1 MEDQKKDNYVLFV
14 DPEQENL
21 DLCKLLFKKHYNVLT
36 ADSPK
41 EALLALSSNDVKVIL
56 AEQYQRDKTAIELF
70 KVTSELFPRT
80 ERILM
85 TGTID
90 KQVII
95 DAVNIG
101 KIFHHVTKPFEQN
114 NLKSIIDKAI
124 EKHNLQKQNDILIMG
139 LKQTNKELEYLLS
152 RLKIEEEK
160 FRDIFNA
167 TQDPILIVRKNATII
182 EANQL
187 AQNTFGFK
195 QSDLGNTSFTAL
207 VHPDHTKKM
216 HRFLMMLQLSE
227 TALFESLIHTA
238 KGEAKSFETK
248 GHAIHFQGEDALLL
262 ILRDTTERKETEKR
276 VLQAIIQTE
285 ESERRRF
292 AQELHDGIGPLL
304 STAKLYLQW
313 ILKPNAKIDKE
324 VALKKIEETLEETI
338 ASVREVSNNLS
349 PNTLVNFG
357 LEAAIGSIL
366 ERISGASDITG
377 KLAVD
382 IENRLPFDLEATI
395 FRIVGESINNTVK
408 HASASQ
414 IFITIAHRNGAVWV
428 EYQDNGCGFDV
439 ARLTNQPKGNG
450 LSNIRSRVMS
460 MGGEIDITS
469 RPNQGTKLTCKFNL
483 Q

>member
-1 MEDQKKDNYVLFV
+1 MEDQKKDNYILFV

-21 DLCKLLFKKHYNVLT
+21 DLCKLLFKKHYPVLT
-36 ADSPK
+36 ADSPG
-41 EALLALSSNDVKVIL
+41 EAMQILGSHDVKVIL
-56 AEQYQRDKTAIELF
+56 AEQYQREKTAIDLF
-70 KVTSELFPRT
+70 KTTSEHFPRT

-85 TGTID
+85 TGSID

-95 DAVNIG
+95 DAINIG

-124 EKHNLQKQNDILIMG
+124 EKHNLQKQNDILILG
-139 LKQTNKELEYLLS
+139 LKQTNKELEYLLN
-152 RLKIEEEK
+152 RLKTEEEK

-187 AQNTFGFK
+187 AQETFGFK
-195 QSDLGNTSFTAL
+195 KSDLGNTSFSAL
-207 VHPDHTKKM
+207 VLHDHTKKM
-216 HRFLMMLQLSE
+216 QRFLMMLQLSE
-227 TALFESLIHTA
+227 TALFELMIRTA
-238 KGEAKSFETK
+238 QGNAKSFETK

-292 AQELHDGIGPLL
+292 AQELHDGVGPLL

-338 ASVREVSNNLS
+338 ASIRELSNNLS

-366 ERISGASDITG
+366 ERISGISEIDG
-377 KLAVD
+377 KLTVD

-408 HASASQ
+408 HANASR
-414 IFITIAHRNGAVWV
+414 ININIAHRNGTGLV

-439 ARLTNQPKGNG
+439 EKQTQHPTGNG
-450 LSNIRSRVMS
+450 LSNIRNRVMS
-460 MGGEIDITS
+460 LGGEIEIVS
-469 RPNQGTKLTCKFNL
+469 KPQQGFKLTCRFSI
-483 Q
+483 

>member
-1 MEDQKKDNYVLFV
+1 MEDLKKENTVLFV
-14 DPEQENL
+14 DPDKEIL
-21 DLCKLLFKKHYNVLT
+21 DLFRLLFKRNYNVLT

-41 EALLALSSNDVKVIL
+41 EAIQILRHNDVKVIL
-56 AEQYQRDKTAIELF
+56 AEHYQREKTGVELLRI
-70 KVTSELFPRT
+70 TSELFTRT
-80 ERILM
+80 ERILVS
-85 TGTID
+85 GSID
-90 KQVII
+90 REVII

-101 KIFHHVTKPFEQN
+101 KIFHHVSKPFEKD

-124 EKHNLQKQNDILIMG
+124 ERHNLQKQNDILILG

-167 TQDPILIVRKNATII
+167 TQDPILILNKDATIL
-182 EANQL
+182 EANLQ
-187 AQNTFGFK
+187 AQEIFDFK
-195 QSDLGNTSFTAL
+195 KSDLGMMSFTGL
-207 VHPDHTKKM
+207 VHKDFSKRMQH
-216 HRFLMMLQLSE
+216 FLMMLQLSE
-227 TALFESLIHTA
+227 TALFEALIYTRD
-238 KGEAKSFETK
+238 GQIKSFETK

-262 ILRDTTERKETEKR
+262 ILRDTTERKETEKK

-285 ESERRRF
+285 EAERRRF

-324 VALKKIEETLEETI
+324 VALHKIEETLEETI

-357 LEAAIGSIL
+357 LEAAISTIL
-366 ERISGASDITG
+366 ERISEFSDLNC
-377 KLAVD
+377 KLTVD

-408 HASASQ
+408 HAQAKQ
-414 IFITIAHRNGAVWV
+414 INVTIAKQNGSIIID
-428 EYQDNGCGFDV
+428 YQDDGIGF
-439 ARLTNQPKGNG
+439 NISQPGAIGKGNG
-450 LSNIRSRVMS
+450 LSNMRSRVLS
-460 MGGEIDITS
+460 MGGEININAA
-469 RPNQGTKLTCKFNL
+469 PNKGTHIICKFFV
-483 Q
+483 